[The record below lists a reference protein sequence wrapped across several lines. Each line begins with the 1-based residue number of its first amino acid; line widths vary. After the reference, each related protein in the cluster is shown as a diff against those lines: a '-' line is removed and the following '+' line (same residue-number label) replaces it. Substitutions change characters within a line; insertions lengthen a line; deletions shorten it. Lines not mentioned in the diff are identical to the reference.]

1 MTFTRQI
8 VTAARLDL
16 AEVLRSR
23 WLWFCGGAYLLLA
36 VVFVLVG
43 LRESTV
49 LGFTGM
55 GRVLMS
61 LCNTLLLIL
70 PLLALTAVAP
80 VIGRAREDGS
90 LELLFSQP
98 LSRAA
103 WFIGVTV
110 VRYAILVVPLAV
122 TMGGLAL
129 YGDLAL
135 GQPIPWNFLGR
146 ALAVSAAVLAAF
158 TGLGLAISATVRNPA
173 RVTTYVL
180 VTWALAVALLDF
192 GLIGVLLRWRL
203 DARAVFTLAALNP
216 VQDARMALLSGLEP
230 DLANLGPVGFY
241 LTHRVGGAALY
252 ALGLAWPFAVGAGAW
267 LFALRRF
274 RDSDLV

>member
-8 VTAARLDL
+8 TTAARLDL

-36 VVFVLVG
+36 MVFVLVG

-80 VIGRAREDGS
+80 VIGRARDDGS

-103 WFIGVTV
+103 WFIGVSV

-122 TMGGLAL
+122 TMVGLAL

-135 GQPIPWNFLGR
+135 GQPIPWTFLGR

-158 TGLGLAISATVRNPA
+158 TGLGLAISVTVRNPA

-241 LTHRVGGAALY
+241 LTHRVGSAALY
-252 ALGLAWPFAVGAGAW
+252 ALGLAWPVAVGAGAW
-267 LFALRRF
+267 LFAFRRF
-274 RDSDLV
+274 RESDLV